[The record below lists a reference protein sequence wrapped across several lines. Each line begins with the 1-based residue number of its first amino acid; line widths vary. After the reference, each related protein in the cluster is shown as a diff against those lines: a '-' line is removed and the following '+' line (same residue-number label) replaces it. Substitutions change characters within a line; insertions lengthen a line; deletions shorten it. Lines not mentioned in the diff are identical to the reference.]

1 MLGLEMRVTQ
11 IFLLLFHKSKN
22 FPFDIYHIFCHEIS
36 CVTHTNL
43 SVTETQVQD
52 QLTDKIFNFVIKN
65 LRQHPT
71 LYWDAGESV
80 FLCHYLTGIVA

>member
-1 MLGLEMRVTQ
+1 MTQ
-11 IFLLLFHKSKN
+11 R
-22 FPFDIYHIFCHEIS
+22 
-36 CVTHTNL
+36 NL

-52 QLTDKIFNFVIKN
+52 QLTDKIFNFFIKN

-80 FLCHYLTGIVA
+80 FLFHYLTEIVA